1 MRFGPVPL
9 AEAEGAL
16 LAHSQRTNGGVVRK
30 GTRLTAEHLAALS
43 AAGIAEVIVA
53 RLDPGD
59 VHEDEAAR
67 RLADAVAGS
76 GVRVD
81 RADTGRANLFADT
94 PGVLTVSAAAVD
106 AFNAVDPAI
115 TLATLPAFQRVAAGK
130 MVGTVKIIPFAAR
143 EESVTAAAA
152 RAGNGLLA
160 VAPWRLARVAAI
172 STTLPSLKESVIDKT
187 LGIFARRIAEPGAAI
202 ALERRVPHAVAPLAE
217 ALADAVD
224 ATELAVVFGA
234 SAVVDEGD
242 VIPEAIRAAGGAVH
256 QVGMPVDP
264 GNLLVLGEIRGRPVV
279 GAPGCARSPKV
290 NGFDWVLDR
299 LLAGLEVTAGDI
311 ARMGVGGL
319 LTDTAARPRPRRG
332 PPEGAPSHPA
342 AVVLAAGRS
351 MRMGGANKLLEEVG
365 GKPMVRRVAEAA
377 AASRADPVVVVTGH
391 QSERVA
397 AALEGLAVAIVHNP
411 DFADGL
417 STSLRAGLSALPE
430 EADAALILLG
440 DMPFIRAEDCD
451 AVLAGL
457 AGEGALVAISTANGA
472 RGNPVAWSSRLF
484 PELRATEGDA
494 GGRTLMSRY
503 ADAVVDVEIGE
514 AAAMDA
520 DTPAALEAV
529 RARAVTGG
537 TP

>member
-187 LGIFARRIAEPGAAI
+187 LGIFARRIAEPRRSESPS
-202 ALERRVPHAVAPLAE
+202 ERQRSPTARPPRSPRRWPTPATSHQKLCRPYFGG
-217 ALADAVD
+217 VD
-224 ATELAVVFGA
+224 GGRT
-234 SAVVDEGD
+234 EGD
-242 VIPEAIRAAGGAVH
+242 VPIPEANTERARRRPY
-256 QVGMPVDP
+256 QPVGMPTS
-264 GNLLVLGEIRGRPVV
+264 IFRATRSATHTSQARSAARPVV
-279 GAPGCARSPKV
+279 
-290 NGFDWVLDR
+290 
-299 LLAGLEVTAGDI
+299 E
-311 ARMGVGGL
+311 
-319 LTDTAARPRPRRG
+319 RPRLRPLAQGERLRL
-332 PPEGAPSHPA
+332 GATTAP
-342 AVVLAAGRS
+342 L
-351 MRMGGANKLLEEVG
+351 
-365 GKPMVRRVAEAA
+365 
-377 AASRADPVVVVTGH
+377 SR
-391 QSERVA
+391 
-397 AALEGLAVAIVHNP
+397 
-411 DFADGL
+411 F
-417 STSLRAGLSALPE
+417 
-430 EADAALILLG
+430 
-440 DMPFIRAEDCD
+440 
-451 AVLAGL
+451 
-457 AGEGALVAISTANGA
+457 
-472 RGNPVAWSSRLF
+472 SR
-484 PELRATEGDA
+484 
-494 GGRTLMSRY
+494 
-503 ADAVVDVEIGE
+503 
-514 AAAMDA
+514 
-520 DTPAALEAV
+520 
-529 RARAVTGG
+529 
-537 TP
+537 